1 VEWEEQDINRRIW
14 QENNSLLYIVHHL
27 KNNRI
32 DQLEK
37 FYELSRTQKEFSP
50 QSYFANI
57 LALIRYGYQPDACKA
72 LLSQLLAIENYRIDL
87 LSMLPLEVFKDIKRY
102 NPVTYERKLKKITS
116 KEEVPRLQCISDC
129 SRGYSEVMLAIVTY
143 MQNGIVKRL
152 QQDVWSRILDIIG
165 RHDLDFHRVID
176 IMLEKIVG
184 FL

>member
-1 VEWEEQDINRRIW
+1 
-14 QENNSLLYIVHHL
+14 
-27 KNNRI
+27 
-32 DQLEK
+32 
-37 FYELSRTQKEFSP
+37 
-50 QSYFANI
+50 
-57 LALIRYGYQPDACKA
+57 
-72 LLSQLLAIENYRIDL
+72 
-87 LSMLPLEVFKDIKRY
+87 
-102 NPVTYERKLKKITS
+102 
-116 KEEVPRLQCISDC
+116 VPRLQCISDC